1 MDTHPQRRISLL
13 GATGSVGRTVRQ
25 VVAVFGAEVE
35 PVPVGHRSMRDVHRQ
50 DGIAMAREG
59 VRVMW
64 RRLLILAALAAL
76 LMPGTGCMINQY
88 SSDPLVR
95 MEQMMIDSE
104 NLRQMHDE
112 WRRFWMNDQPS
123 HLTPYRI
130 HGGIGPASSSI

>member
-1 MDTHPQRRISLL
+1 MRRWLTLLFLVGTLL
-13 GATGSVGRTVRQ
+13 GN
-25 VVAVFGAEVE
+25 
-35 PVPVGHRSMRDVHRQ
+35 
-50 DGIAMAREG
+50 
-59 VRVMW
+59 
-64 RRLLILAALAAL
+64 
-76 LMPGTGCMINQY
+76 TGCLINQY

-130 HGGIGPASSSI
+130 HGGVGPASSSI